1 MFEPLTYGKINKVL
15 NIYLLLAL
23 CMLPV
28 QSMQA
33 RAGKVSNQALL
44 FLSNSKGS
52 ETEWQRVTPQGEEFS
67 LLTPVMPV
75 LLKQGSNFYL
85 HMYGEKV
92 SEQRSYSA
100 YADDFIFIIQSYK
113 AARPQK
119 LLKDLEKDSN
129 QRRTFERDIT
139 ISGFSG
145 KQYRISSTDFHG
157 KALSFVTRQ
166 HIYIITLAAR
176 DENNTAIAKFL
187 SSLILGDDISAQAS
201 GQVLD
206 LQERDAYK
214 NVFLKE
220 SDAVQSQG
228 QSFNIKD
235 VSRKAIIIWR
245 PEPAY
250 TEQARHDQVK
260 GTVILRGIFDA
271 DGQVKNLRVMSGLGG
286 GLTEKAVEAAL
297 SIRYFPAEKDG
308 QRVSQY
314 IQVEYNFN
322 LY

>member
-1 MFEPLTYGKINKVL
+1 MFEPFMDRKINKVL
-15 NIYLLLAL
+15 SMYLLLAL
-23 CMLPV
+23 CMLSV
-28 QSMQA
+28 QSVQA
-33 RAGKVSNQALL
+33 WAGRISNQALL
-44 FLSNSKGS
+44 CLSNDQGS
-52 ETEWQRVTPQGEEFS
+52 ETDWRRVAPQGEEFS
-67 LLTPVMPV
+67 LLTPVIPA

-85 HMYGEKV
+85 HQYGEKV

-100 YADDFIFIIQSYK
+100 YADDFIFVIESYK

-145 KQYRISSTDFHG
+145 KQYRIGSTDFHG
-157 KALSFVTRQ
+157 KALFFVTRQ

-201 GQVLD
+201 GQVLN
-206 LQERDAYK
+206 LQESDAYK

-220 SDAVQSQG
+220 SDAVQPQG
-228 QSFNIKD
+228 QAFSIKD

-245 PEPAY
+245 PEPTY
-250 TEQARHDQVK
+250 TEQARHDQVN
-260 GTVILRGIFDA
+260 GTVVLRGVFDA

-314 IQVEYNFN
+314 IQIEYNFN